1 MELGKAQLAKLQAVA
16 DSLSLD
22 ACRARLIKSYMSLG
36 CSFDMA
42 SSMADRQIQEE
53 QAEDL
58 RLRNNF
64 DAAKHGVAAHDRCR
78 EHQVQEEQAEDL
90 RQNNIDAVKRVDA
103 VKRGAVARPVVDARE
118 RCQERKRKI
127 LRKLVELQRVE
138 QNRKYRKVRDPHGVE
153 FKSFN
158 QMCLHYGTAQR
169 TVKERLSK
177 GCTLEDALAKSNQ
190 ASHPC
195 VDHLGNQYA
204 SVKAM
209 LLTYGIN
216 ASVFKYRKQK
226 GWDLKRILET
236 PYRVN
241 ACVDHLGNKFPSRTA
256 MCNFYK
262 IPRREFYKRLAE
274 RWSLKDALTIQYEPR
289 R

>member
-1 MELGKAQLAKLQAVA
+1 
-16 DSLSLD
+16 
-22 ACRARLIKSYMSLG
+22 MSLG
-36 CSFDMA
+36 YSFDMA
-42 SSMADRQIQEE
+42 SGMADRQIQEE

-58 RLRNNF
+58 RLQDNF
-64 DAAKHGVAAHDRCR
+64 DAAKHIVAAHDRCR
-78 EHQVQEEQAEDL
+78 EPQVQEEPAEEF
-90 RQNNIDAVKRVDA
+90 RQNNIGTSKRVDA
-103 VKRGAVARPVVDARE
+103 VKRVAASRPIDEAPGFYE
-118 RCQERKRKI
+118 RYRERKRKI
-127 LRKLVELQRVE
+127 LRKLVELQRTE
-138 QNRKYRKVRDPHGVE
+138 QNRKYRKVRDPRGVW

-158 QMCLHYGTAQR
+158 QMCISYGTTER

-177 GCTLEDALAKSNQ
+177 GWTLENALTKSNQ
-190 ASHPC
+190 TNHPC
-195 VDHLGNQYA
+195 VDHLGNRYA

-209 LLTYGIN
+209 LITYGIS
-216 ASVFKYRKQK
+216 ASVFKHRKQK

-256 MCNFYK
+256 MCEFYK
-262 IPRREFYKRLAE
+262 IPRREFYRRLAE